1 MLKIGIV
8 GLPNVGK
15 STLFNALLKKQVADV
30 ANYPFCTIEPNV
42 GVIEVPDPRL
52 EVLADIVCTTTLV
65 PAAIEFY
72 DIAGLVKG
80 ASRGE
85 GLGNQFLTH
94 IREVDAIAHVIR
106 FFTDEQIHHVDGSLN
121 PSSDIQTI
129 ETELILKDLETL
141 TKQRRPN
148 KKLEKTDEQF
158 YNAVDKL
165 VTSLNEGIPARLTD
179 LSDEELS
186 ASKQLQLLTAKPIF
200 FICNVSED
208 QLQQKQETEKEIE
221 KVLEALYP
229 TQTPHFVIVSAKLEQ
244 ELSQLPEEDQ
254 IDFLAEYG
262 LKESGL
268 NRVVNV
274 GYALLQLIS
283 YLTAGVKEVRAW
295 TIAVGTKAPQAA
307 AVIHTDFEKK
317 FIKAEV
323 VSYAAFVSAGGWLRA
338 REQGKAILAGKDYVV
353 QDGDVIDFKIGA

>member
-52 EVLADIVCTTTLV
+52 KVLADIVGTTTQV

-80 ASRGE
+80 ASKGE

-106 FFTDEQIHHVDGSLN
+106 FFTDEQIHHVDGTLN

-141 TKQRRPN
+141 TKQKRPN

-165 VTSLNEGIPARLTD
+165 VSSLNDDTPARLTA
-179 LSDEELS
+179 LSDEELA
-186 ASKQLQLLTAKPIF
+186 ASKQLQLLTAKPVF

-208 QLQQKQETEKEIE
+208 QLQQKEETELAIKS
-221 KVLEALYP
+221 VLEALYP
-229 TQTPHFVIVSAKLEQ
+229 TQTPHFIIVSAKLEQ
-244 ELSQLPEEDQ
+244 ELSQLPDDEQSE
-254 IDFLAEYG
+254 FLAEYG
-262 LKESGL
+262 LHESGL
-268 NRVVNV
+268 NRVVSV
-274 GYALLQLIS
+274 GYSLLQLIS
-283 YLTAGVKEVRAW
+283 YLTAGVKEARAW
-295 TIAVGTKAPQAA
+295 TISRGTKAPQAA

-323 VSYAAFVSAGGWLRA
+323 VAYDDFITAGGWIKA
-338 REQGKAILAGKDYVV
+338 REQGKAILAGKDYIVK
-353 QDGDVIDFKIGA
+353 DGDVIDFKIGA